1 MAKTNEETKKDMFDD
16 GKFENTSLTELVN
29 CFKLTSKIKT
39 DFINTS
45 EMSREEIKML
55 VDLYYQLQDN
65 RKRSREQIRSLE
77 QGRDGGKGSNASVMN
92 WVLLNQSIIEKQI
105 PPIMK
110 QMCESNE
117 VGPWLLQI
125 KGIGPVLAA
134 GLLA

>member
-1 MAKTNEETKKDMFDD
+1 MAKTHEETKKDMFDD

-65 RKRSREQIRSLE
+65 RKRSR
-77 QGRDGGKGSNASVMN
+77 
-92 WVLLNQSIIEKQI
+92 
-105 PPIMK
+105 
-110 QMCESNE
+110 
-117 VGPWLLQI
+117 
-125 KGIGPVLAA
+125 
-134 GLLA
+134 